1 MQRAYFNKLRA
12 KEIKDSRFGNTNT
25 KVVSF
30 HKGQNS
36 IHEADREKAT
46 SIMANLNMSKRG
58 FKKGTNPFQKLKD
71 DQPIKLDPKSMMKL
85 GQVTE
90 EEAVTA
96 NQKDLIKDREKIE
109 PNINIK

>member
-46 SIMANLNMSKRG
+46 SINANLNMSKKG
-58 FKKGTNPFQKLKD
+58 FKKGSNPFQKLKD

-96 NQKDLIKDREKIE
+96 NQ
-109 PNINIK
+109 

>member
-1 MQRAYFNKLRA
+1 
-12 KEIKDSRFGNTNT
+12 
-25 KVVSF
+25 
-30 HKGQNS
+30 
-36 IHEADREKAT
+36 
-46 SIMANLNMSKRG
+46 
-58 FKKGTNPFQKLKD
+58 
-71 DQPIKLDPKSMMKL
+71 MMKL